1 MLFTFVS
8 PTTYIGSGRDSK
20 VCRCLGGVYLKQYS
34 RVHSYAVRLYD
45 LLRTHPHTR
54 THPHSSA
61 HRYTVL
67 WSSLG

>member
-8 PTTYIGSGRDSK
+8 QTTYIGSGRYSK

-34 RVHSYAVRLYD
+34 RVQYYAVRLYD
-45 LLRTHPHTR
+45 LLRHPHTR

-61 HRYTVL
+61 HRYTMM